1 MSKSKLEKAERLEE
15 EIQRLKNEKKIV
27 LQQHREQE
35 RKART
40 HRICKR
46 GALLESILPESV
58 DLTDEQ
64 LKILLEKTLQSN
76 FARNRIEEMQSPK
89 KSPAVAPP
97 EKTEFVGTGDDVDYS

>member
-35 RKART
+35 RKARA

-89 KSPAVAPP
+89 KPSAAALPA
-97 EKTEFVGTGDDVDYS
+97 KTEFVGTGDDVYYS